1 MILVVDKSRKDANYI
16 TELMFY
22 MGFIAHAV
30 TPGEVANEFTPKY
43 HAIIFSD
50 PSAYGDYTAYV
61 KGIRKYIGN
70 TPVFAIS
77 QAPLD
82 KPEIFA
88 DVFRNNVYS
97 TSVVKGIIDYAK
109 EHGVQ
114 PIGEYEVG
122 FISAGAGLDSAYYYS
137 KRISLTKSELKV
149 VRFFLATYPAV
160 MSARSIIKYIFPK
173 LVFPD
178 STALRNHISSV
189 NKKFRDLID
198 RNLIVNIPGE
208 GYILNT
214 NSVMSELSEVR

>member
-1 MILVVDKSRKDANYI
+1 MILVVDKSRKNANYI

-22 MGFIAHAV
+22 MGFIAHAA

-50 PSAYGDYTAYV
+50 PLAYGDYTDYI

-70 TPVFAIS
+70 TPIFAIS
-77 QAPLD
+77 QAPLQS
-82 KPEIFA
+82 PEVFA

-97 TSVVKGIIDYAK
+97 TTVVNGIIDYAK
-109 EHGVQ
+109 KNNIQ

-122 FISAGAGLDSAYYYS
+122 FINAKAGLDSAYYYS
-137 KRISLTKSELKV
+137 TEIPLTKSELKV
-149 VRFFLATYPAV
+149 VRFFLASYPAV
-160 MSARSIIKYIFPK
+160 MNARSIIKYIFPK

-189 NKKFRDLID
+189 NRKFRAVIE
-198 RNLIVNIPGE
+198 RNLITNIPGE

-214 NSVMSELSEVR
+214 NSVIRELTEAK